1 MAVFRHRP
9 GSARCPMKMYAIFA
23 RYRADHD
30 RRWRTSRAMVG
41 AVFWGGCQAGRLQ
54 AEDSVIFFLCSSL
67 VLSVFIITFV
77 DIALMKKTGL
87 LWKNGMYG
95 L

>member
-41 AVFWGGCQAGRLQ
+41 AVFFGGDVSQAG
-54 AEDSVIFFLCSSL
+54 ACGGWCDIFFVSKPCL
-67 VLSVFIITFV
+67 VGFYHYICGYCFSE
-77 DIALMKKTGL
+77 KTGL

>member
-1 MAVFRHRP
+1 MVQCKDVIIKKGGLFGGMSGRP
-9 GSARCPMKMYAIFA
+9 E
-23 RYRADHD
+23 H
-30 RRWRTSRAMVG
+30 
-41 AVFWGGCQAGRLQ
+41 